1 MKSISRSVLLALVAS
16 ISCATAGRAAPTA
29 PAPNEQ
35 MLRVQLFLD
44 ASAFKPGAIDG
55 RWGEFT
61 RKAIAR
67 YEKAQGK
74 TSPALGDKP
83 PAKFDL
89 PLDETKATT
98 VSYQFTRAD
107 QELVGAIAKD
117 HAAQAKQEQLPYE
130 DLLEL
135 AGEKFHCRRAFLQ
148 SLNPGFNWAKAKAGD
163 EVKVP
168 NVAAPFAVQE
178 AIDLRQQTD
187 RAEKANTLKTEG
199 KKPEAEQFR
208 IDVSVSEKIL
218 EVYQGDKL
226 VGSYPI
232 TPGSKTLP
240 APIGDWFV
248 RGFVW
253 MPTFRWDEAILHGTE
268 RSKDFFQLPPG
279 PNNPVGILWMELNHK
294 GSGIHGTE
302 VPETIGRTTSHGCI
316 RLSNWNALDLGK
328 KVLPGIH
335 VHIH

>member
-1 MKSISRSVLLALVAS
+1 MAS
-16 ISCATAGRAAPTA
+16 AFIILFAAGFAAAAESTPSPT
-29 PAPNEQ
+29 PSEQ
-35 MLRVQLFLD
+35 ILRVQLFLD
-44 ASAFKPGAIDG
+44 GSAFKPGAIDG

-61 RKAIAR
+61 RKAIEH

-74 TSPALGDKP
+74 TAPSLGDKP
-83 PAKFDL
+83 PAQFDL
-89 PLDETKATT
+89 PLDENQPATI
-98 VSYQFTRAD
+98 SYTFTDAD
-107 QELVGAIAKD
+107 QKWVGSVPTS

-130 DLLEL
+130 NLLEL
-135 AGEKFHCRRAFLQ
+135 AGEKFHCRREFLKT
-148 SLNPGFNWAKAKAGD
+148 LNPGFDWEKAKAGD
-163 EVKVP
+163 EIKVP
-168 NVAAPFAVQE
+168 NVAAPFDVQE
-178 AIDLRQQTD
+178 AIDLRKQTD
-187 RAEKANTLKTEG
+187 EAEKAKTLTTEG

-208 IDVSVSEKIL
+208 IDVSVPKKIL

-253 MPTFRWDEAILHGTE
+253 MPTFRWDDAILHGTE
-268 RSKDFFQLPPG
+268 RSKNFFQLPPG

-328 KVLPGIH
+328 KVLPGVH